1 MYKNKERDETIV
13 VEHVEPRANFL
24 KVVEKIAWLLASV
37 FMMITGIII
46 FVHFYFGPAIVM
58 WLAEI
63 VGIFFC
69 VMIVWGL
76 IMVTT
81 AVANKHTQR
90 VVKDVTQSIVD
101 AQYADD
107 RGEVARMI
115 ALSHKRN
122 MLDHNNQYGYPMQ
135 PPMPSSQYPAQG
147 MIPYAHGNYPLQAPN
162 DRFDYDG
169 HLNYGDAWFEESSG
183 LK

>member
-13 VEHVEPRANFL
+13 VEAKEPKVTFL
-24 KVVEKIAWLLASV
+24 KVVERTFLLLVAILLIGSGLILLV
-37 FMMITGIII
+37 HLYYGPEGVKAFIEVMGI
-46 FVHFYFGPAIVM
+46 FVTIMV
-58 WLAEI
+58 
-63 VGIFFC
+63 
-69 VMIVWGL
+69 VWGL
-76 IMVTT
+76 IMITT
-81 AVANKHTQR
+81 AVANRHTQK

-115 ALSHKRN
+115 ALTHRRN
-122 MLDHNNQYGYPMQ
+122 MLDYNTPAQFPHSYPPPAYAQNNMMPYAPNGYP
-135 PPMPSSQYPAQG
+135 PNSQ
-147 MIPYAHGNYPLQAPN
+147 N

-169 HLNYGDAWFEESSG
+169 HLNYGDAWIDESSG